1 MYGGTWVFLSRL
13 ILSKENQCKT
23 GLKQNLAMTLLHL
36 KQNLNMSLNKNE
48 FRTKYNIYLLCI
60 PNVIDITLF
69 EISCQLQQQNR
80 Q

>member
-1 MYGGTWVFLSRL
+1 MEERGFFLFRL
-13 ILSKENQCKT
+13 ILSKENHCKT
-23 GLKQNLAMTLLHL
+23 GLKQNLTMTLLHL